1 MASRHLLNQSPED
14 RRCVSLT
21 GRNSLV
27 DISPDAFVELEAPRE
42 PVKRPITLPFMEG
55 RARRPCA
62 AGRGVVSHSCAED
75 FAPPPFA

>member
-1 MASRHLLNQSPED
+1 MSGRASKRGMASRHLLNQSPED

-42 PVKRPITLPFMEG
+42 PVKRPITLPFVSILSK
-55 RARRPCA
+55 RAEA
-62 AGRGVVSHSCAED
+62 
-75 FAPPPFA
+75 